1 MNTRDAEDEKRCGRF
16 HSPCDYGTCIQICL
30 CEFRNELERL
40 FNVNRKIVTLAV
52 VIIIV
57 AIGAYGYFGS
67 PSKTIKVSGAW
78 ALYPMMV
85 KWAEEYQKIRPEVRI
100 DVSAGGAGKGM
111 ADALG
116 GLVDIG
122 IVSRE
127 IFPEETEQGAFWVS
141 VCKDAVVPTV
151 NENNPVLEDLLTKG
165 VKRQIFIDIWINGNI
180 TSWGEVVGRPE
191 VTDEIHVYTR
201 SDACGA
207 AQTWA
212 EYLGFTQE
220 DLLGVAVYGDPGLAE
235 SVSGDFLGIGY
246 NNINY
251 AYDMETE
258 EPAEGIKIIPLDLNE
273 NGKVDADENFY
284 NTRTEIVEAIATGVY
299 PSPPARNLHIVT
311 KDEFIG
317 LIKEFVKWILTDGQQ
332 YVSETGYI
340 QLPEEKLAEELA
352 KLG

>member
-1 MNTRDAEDEKRCGRF
+1 V
-16 HSPCDYGTCIQICL
+16 I
-30 CEFRNELERL
+30 
-40 FNVNRKIVTLAV
+40 NVNRKVVTIAV
-52 VIIIV
+52 VIIII
-57 AIGAYGYFGS
+57 AIVIYSYFGS
-67 PSKTIKVSGAW
+67 PSETIKVSGAW

-85 KWAEEYQKIRPEVRI
+85 KWAEEYQKIHSEVRI

-122 IVSRE
+122 MVSRE
-127 IFPEETEQGAFWVS
+127 IFPEEIEQGAFWVS

-165 VKRQIFIDIWINGNI
+165 VKRQTCIDIWINGNI

-212 EYLGFTQE
+212 NYLGFTQE

-235 SVSGDFLGIGY
+235 SVSGDSLGIGY

-258 EPAEGIKIIPLDLNE
+258 EPAEGIKIIPLDLND
-273 NGKVDADENFY
+273 NGQVDTDENFY
-284 NTRTEIVEAIATGVY
+284 NTRDEIVEAIATEAY
-299 PSPPARNLHIVT
+299 PSPPARNLHLVT
-311 KDEFIG
+311 KDEFVG
-317 LIKEFVKWILTDGQQ
+317 LTKEFVKWILTDGQQ